1 MRTFEDVD
9 AWKSANELR
18 NWISLIVKE
27 FPTHER
33 FELISQLK
41 RSSRQVGNYIA
52 QGYGKLLY
60 QENINA
66 CKQARGSLF
75 ETLDHMLNA
84 HDEGCVN
91 DLVMHNF
98 REQWAECVRLLNAY
112 IAYIRRARNARAEGY
127 EQNESSDYHEHTA
140 HLHLNTSEFEQE

>member
-9 AWKSANELR
+9 AWKSAKELR
-18 NWISLIVKE
+18 NRISVIVKE

-41 RSSRQVGNYIA
+41 RTSRQVGNHIA
-52 QGYGKLLY
+52 EGYGKLQY

-75 ETLDHMLNA
+75 ETLDHMLIA
-84 HDEGCVN
+84 HDEGYVN
-91 DLVMHNF
+91 DRVMKDF

-127 EQNESSDYHEHTA
+127 EQNESSDYNEHSA
-140 HLHLNTSEFEQE
+140 PLRFSTSEFEQE